1 MSYKLGSKRGCLAR
15 GRGSPGQVG
24 EKQLLHG
31 CSSRSLSLS
40 LSLLVY
46 VYSFLFYLLSPRF
59 SSRELRIKDD
69 GFPSNRETSAQQS
82 IVYRPAPLDDQLE
95 RGVRFPPREI
105 VPAASRSPIV
115 FERRGILLHL
125 FVLFSLAGAVAVIAV
140 ILVRVFR
147 TARQTCAS
155 GARAGGD

>member
-1 MSYKLGSKRGCLAR
+1 MRYKLGSKRGCLAR

-31 CSSRSLSLS
+31 CSSLYLSLS
-40 LSLLVY
+40 LCLCTSIL
-46 VYSFLFYLLSPRF
+46 SFFYLLSPRF

-82 IVYRPAPLDDQLE
+82 IVFRPAPLDDQLE